1 MDGTPHLL
9 TDVKFSERRRGY
21 DPDEV
26 DNFLE
31 RVSAAVAQLQDKLRQ
46 ATARAEEA
54 DARVLEADRARALAE
69 SEMTRLQ
76 ESGAGAPPPVDPTA
90 GADAA
95 AKVLAL
101 AQQTADQVV
110 ADANQ
115 TANATLDDSRTRAG
129 AMVADAE
136 REAGQVLG
144 DARRKADELVAER
157 QRSIADEVRSLEG
170 LREQLN
176 DDVRILNRHLDGQ
189 RASIRAAV
197 AQLQELL
204 DDPAAFRPAPVPPT
218 SGAALSADL
227 DEGRPS
233 PVVVGGD
240 APTAE
245 TPAVIAGSSAPEVA
259 HGDVA
264 DEAPGPV
271 ADEAPAPVADEVR
284 DESPAEPTPAATD
297 VVEPPE
303 AGGQAV
309 SSAAPAETPTI
320 DLSDQVSPPPSPS
333 PAPGGAD
340 TQLFAPFDDQAAPP
354 SRPAPLG
361 EPDADADEAM
371 RAFFEADF
379 DESRERPRF
388 GRRR

>member
-54 DARVLEADRARALAE
+54 DARIMEAERSRAVAE
-69 SEMTRLQ
+69 SEVERLKAATP
-76 ESGAGAPPPVDPTA
+76 SAPSPADATA
-90 GADAA
+90 TADAA

-115 TANATLDDSRTRAG
+115 TATATLAESQARAG
-129 AMVADAE
+129 TMVGDAE
-136 REAGQVLG
+136 R
-144 DARRKADELVAER
+144 R
-157 QRSIADEVRSLEG
+157 ADEVLADAHRRADQLADERQQALVDEVQALEQVRS
-170 LREQLN
+170 QLQG
-176 DDVRILNRHLDGQ
+176 DVDLLNRHLDGQ
-189 RASIRAAV
+189 RASLRVGV
-197 AQLQELL
+197 AEIMRLL
-204 DDPAAFRPAPVPPT
+204 DDPAAFRTSAAPAT
-218 SGAALSADL
+218 SGATLPGDVAD
-227 DEGRPS
+227 RPS

-245 TPAVIAGSSAPEVA
+245 QPAVTS
-259 HGDVA
+259 
-264 DEAPGPV
+264 
-271 ADEAPAPVADEVR
+271 PAAE
-284 DESPAEPTPAATD
+284 AEPTERTGAEPQAETEPTAEGEPETALADTGGAPD
-297 VVEPPE
+297 VSE
-303 AGGQAV
+303 G
-309 SSAAPAETPTI
+309 AAPEGADAESAPTI
-320 DLSDQVSPPPSPS
+320 DLADGDAD
-333 PAPGGAD
+333 PAAATDRD
-340 TQLFAPFDDQAAPP
+340 TQLFATLDDTPAPRR
-354 SRPAPLG
+354 SAAPLG

-379 DESRERPRF
+379 EEPRDRTRF